1 MVALQWSQC
10 WPWFI
15 GNLGI
20 AAEIELD
27 IGMRW
32 GQSSVRIVQERG
44 SRLDHPTN
52 HWAGACADLGA
63 PPVQDKWR
71 RWVLASLLVLVSGA
85 GLALALGF
93 DAQSALDVLRRHQLG
108 LLAFV
113 AGAPLV
119 ASMLFMAIYAIGVA
133 TSVPGLAVLTVIGGY
148 LFGWLHGAAYALIA
162 ATFAASAMFLLARS
176 AIGGALRARA
186 GPSLQRFAQG
196 FRDNALS
203 YVFVLNLVPIFP
215 YAVVIGLPAACGVRL
230 RTFTVSA
237 FLGLLPGTLLFAHL
251 GTGLGDVL
259 AANLPIRLSSFTT
272 PHILLPLI
280 GLATLTLLP
289 VAYRSCRAGRSA

>member
-1 MVALQWSQC
+1 MSRFALVTKVSLRK
-10 WPWFI
+10 FTRS
-15 GNLGI
+15 I
-20 AAEIELD
+20 AH
-27 IGMRW
+27 
-32 GQSSVRIVQERG
+32 
-44 SRLDHPTN
+44 SR
-52 HWAGACADLGA
+52 
-63 PPVQDKWR
+63 R
-71 RWVLASLLVLVSGA
+71 RS
-85 GLALALGF
+85 LALAAIAALLGAMVAVLILGF
-93 DAQSALDVLRRHQLG
+93 DAQTALDLLRRHHGWLLG
-108 LLAFV
+108 FV
-113 AGAPLV
+113 AGAPAL

-162 ATFAASAMFLLARS
+162 ATFAASAMFLVARS
-176 AIGGALRARA
+176 AIGGALRTRA

-259 AANLPIRLSSFTT
+259 AANLPLRLSSFTT